1 MKTFLT
7 TLFVVLFAGLN
18 LTNAQNLQ
26 QYLPANPT
34 AVVHIKP
41 AVLQAKVDMAELE
54 SMAIVKTMMDGLQSM
69 IPSVS
74 NSEDFGLSDIGV
86 DTYRD
91 MYFYANSTEGG
102 MVTALLVNLSD
113 RSKLEKNMEGLGYQ
127 MKGIEESAFKTYM
140 NNEQFISVGD
150 GMAILGMLSKTPEP
164 FDPYAGYSFEDEI
177 VMEEVEEEEI
187 DYDDEEPVFEDH
199 DIEEEEELIEL
210 PTENRFENESPS
222 LNQAWLDE
230 NLMKTIIPS
239 GGLTLSKKTKL
250 AKGKGVMTAWIDY
263 GEMMTSFSSMSGMD
277 AAMGGM
283 MDNLYGSIYKGMD
296 AFVDLQFNNGEMVM
310 ESEYGF
316 PKSLTRGL
324 DLTDGKVNPKF
335 RKYIKGDNLLGV
347 YSMALNPE
355 AYGNIVKET
364 MLTVMDGMPET
375 MGLGRDLAPLLG
387 VIIDEEAI
395 YDFFKGDMVVALTG
409 MNTFEKT
416 VTTYEYDDDFNP
428 IEKEST
434 VESKIPEFTAMM
446 TIGDKA
452 NMQRILNVGKKLGV
466 MENYGKYFQ
475 VIAPIGFDLFM
486 AIENDILLISNDA
499 QLITHNLSTGYA
511 NKVGGQEWKNIKKN
525 SMHLYW
531 NLPQTL
537 NMASEFGLPVGEEAV
552 NMSRESIKEITWN
565 SPRKQGSNVASTMKM
580 SFINEKENSLKLILK
595 FFNDM
600 FFPDEERT
608 SM

>member
-531 NLPQTL
+531 NCLLYTSP
-537 NMASEFGLPVGEEAV
+537 
-552 NMSRESIKEITWN
+552 
-565 SPRKQGSNVASTMKM
+565 SPR
-580 SFINEKENSLKLILK
+580 
-595 FFNDM
+595 D
-600 FFPDEERT
+600 
-608 SM
+608 